1 MQDTYQYWPKCSIY
15 QTLQLLQKTRASSR
29 SEYVVET
36 FMTDPQVTFVS
47 DSTHFFFKSSVE
59 VLKFHIAEPLTH
71 KMQQ

>member
-15 QTLQLLQKTRASSR
+15 QILQVLQKTRASSR

-36 FMTDPQVTFVS
+36 FMTDPQVTLV
-47 DSTHFFFKSSVE
+47 STHFFLKSSVE

>member
-1 MQDTYQYWPKCSIY
+1 MQNTYQYWPKCSIY

-36 FMTDPQVTFVS
+36 FMTDPQVTLVS
-47 DSTHFFFKSSVE
+47 KHFFFKSSVE